1 VYIPLS
7 FEVATKYFPSELEA
21 IEIQNAVPGNP
32 EAKPRVVQFS
42 PEFVL
47 VYIPLS
53 FEAATKYFPSELEV
67 IDRQLAVVGNPD
79 SFLTQV
85 VP

>member
-1 VYIPLS
+1 LS
-7 FEVATKYFPSELEA
+7 SEAATKYFPSELEA

-32 EAKPRVVQFS
+32 EANPRAVQFS
-42 PEFVL
+42 PEFAL
-47 VYIPLS
+47 VYIPMLS

-67 IDRQLAVVGNPD
+67 IDRQGPVVGNPD